1 MKRERV
7 SAMPNQ
13 RDQERIGAVPAGR
26 IMPGTFWRRYGGSLV
41 LVLALALALPGCG
54 DDDSDLTGTWTGTV
68 QDNLAGTGT
77 ILFTFTQTDSRLSGT
92 WQITFADPG
101 NNNGGTLS
109 GTVSDPS
116 ITMVLSP
123 SQPQACSFT
132 VAAERDDDDENH
144 FTGTYAAF
152 NCASPQSGSLD
163 VNRQ

>member
-1 MKRERV
+1 M
-7 SAMPNQ
+7 
-13 RDQERIGAVPAGR
+13 PAGR
-26 IMPGTFWRRYGGSLV
+26 IMLGTLWRRYGGSIV

-54 DDDSDLTGTWTGTV
+54 GDDSDLTGTWTGIV

-77 ILFTFTQTDSRLSGT
+77 ILFTFTQTDSRLGGT
-92 WQITFADPG
+92 WQLTFADPR

-132 VAAERDDDDENH
+132 VAAERDDEDH

-152 NCASPQSGSLD
+152 NCASSQSGSLD

>member
-1 MKRERV
+1 MKRDGA
-7 SAMPNQ
+7 SATSKH

-26 IMPGTFWRRYGGSLV
+26 TMPGMLWRRYGIA

-68 QDNLAGTGT
+68 QDNLSGTGT
-77 ILFTFTQTDSRLSGT
+77 ILFTFTQTDSRLTGT
-92 WQITFADPG
+92 WQITFADPR

-109 GTVSDPS
+109 GTVGDPS
-116 ITMVLSP
+116 IAMVLSP

-132 VAAERDDDDENH
+132 VAAERDDDDEDH